1 MVILLPSKQS
11 TGYEA
16 LSIIIHVLGSEQLVV
31 WADSIINWKLVAG
44 EKTYC
49 GHMYNTIG
57 NPLHIP

>member
-1 MVILLPSKQS
+1 M
-11 TGYEA
+11 
-16 LSIIIHVLGSEQLVV
+16 IHVLCSEQLVG
-31 WADSIINWKLVAG
+31 WADSIIDWKLVAS